1 MDIETALQSTGIPV
15 SGLPYEGRADTY
27 VTHQLIGQT
36 AIIYA
41 EGREAATA
49 VQHSVDLWTGV
60 DYRNDLR
67 SIKTALEAAG
77 YIVQVETEDYDAD
90 IGRTHVMMTATMEGV
105 PWRE

>member
-1 MDIETALQSTGIPV
+1 MSIEDALRPTGLPV

-27 VTHQLIGQT
+27 VRYQLIGQRST
-36 AIIYA
+36 IFA

-49 VQHSVDLWTGV
+49 VQRSVDLWTGV